1 MCNLSERILQF
12 SFMIKLKF
20 QVICITFRRE
30 LPMEDHSKYKMSIK
44 AIYLYRIRIV
54 IITACISFLCGILL
68 VFFPF
73 FTLILICIFIV
84 VFPFL
89 FFWYPSLLYKSCYV
103 ELSGN
108 HICIT
113 KGVILL
119 RKYYTDIS
127 DINYVGK
134 VITPLQRFFKIFS
147 LCIYTKSGKIY
158 LPNIESVPV
167 IIKDFVYE

>member
-1 MCNLSERILQF
+1 
-12 SFMIKLKF
+12 
-20 QVICITFRRE
+20 
-30 LPMEDHSKYKMSIK
+30 MEKQNEYRMSAK
-44 AIYLYRIRIV
+44 AISLYRLRIV
-54 IITACISFLCGILL
+54 IITACIAFLCGILL
-68 VFFPF
+68 VFFSS
-73 FTLILICIFIV
+73 FTLIFICVFVV

-89 FFWYPSLLYKSCYV
+89 FFLYPYLLYKSCNI

-108 HICIT
+108 HLCIT

-147 LCIYTKSGKIY
+147 LSIYTKSGKIY
-158 LPNIESVPV
+158 LPNVDSVPD